1 MENFIFCCIVL
12 YVFETPQW
20 LLKGHVRYIFAIL
33 FFKSERKV
41 STLETRKSFLFISL
55 QKLFSLLRYSNFRVL
70 ESWIS
75 WRDQIGKQKTRNTFY
90 CITLVVN
97 NNKNFHQKILQK
109 MWRGNKFQVLFIF
122 IKSVK
127 RNLRSS
133 GSWLWNIFYSL
144 SFAFFFIIALKVN
157 N

>member
-20 LLKGHVRYIFAIL
+20 LLKGHVRYIFPIL

-41 STLETRKSFLFISL
+41 STLETWKSFLFISL
-55 QKLFSLLRYSNFRVL
+55 QKLFLLLRYSNIRVL

-75 WRDQIGKQKTRNTFY
+75 WRDQIGKQETRNTFY

-97 NNKNFHQKILQK
+97 NNENFHQKILQK

-122 IKSVK
+122 RKSVK
-127 RNLRSS
+127 RNLRSC

-144 SFAFFFIIALKVN
+144 AFAFFF
-157 N
+157 

>member
-20 LLKGHVRYIFAIL
+20 LLKGHVRYIFPIL

-41 STLETRKSFLFISL
+41 STLETWKSFLFISL
-55 QKLFSLLRYSNFRVL
+55 QKLFLLLRYSNIRVL

-75 WRDQIGKQKTRNTFY
+75 WRDQIGKQETRNTFY

-97 NNKNFHQKILQK
+97 SNENFHQKILQK

-122 IKSVK
+122 RKSVK

-144 SFAFFFIIALKVN
+144 AFAFFF
-157 N
+157 